1 MARARISPDLIF
13 LNSCISACKND
24 GQWELAL
31 HLLGQFPFYGIV
43 PDEITYTACMGACEH
58 GGQFQKA
65 LDLFFL
71 MHRTIPDRVMLNAGI
86 SLFGR
91 SGQWQL
97 ACDLLL
103 RMPALGATLLTQD
116 FNAAIAA
123 CAISHEWKSALQLLA
138 DMPSAQSEPDDI
150 SLASAITACGRSR
163 MWQKSL
169 GLFAELI
176 SRGFRPRQ
184 DTYNQVLDAVCTEKI
199 SFDLFRE
206 ALRQSTWPLM
216 TTTERSVLDLH
227 DHSPGSGMLALLW
240 WLAKVVPDQLRP
252 TGRSKF
258 VVVTGYRKHSS
269 YWNKSDMTATI
280 KNLLDHC
287 GLPWEAPDSEDGKGY
302 LILDLTN
309 QDPARL
315 REFFK

>member
-1 MARARISPDLIF
+1 
-13 LNSCISACKND
+13 
-24 GQWELAL
+24 
-31 HLLGQFPFYGIV
+31 
-43 PDEITYTACMGACEH
+43 
-58 GGQFQKA
+58 
-65 LDLFFL
+65 
-71 MHRTIPDRVMLNAGI
+71 MHRTIPDRVILNAGI

-184 DTYNQVLDAVCTEKI
+184 DTYNQAGSCRKQYTELCK
-199 SFDLFRE
+199 
-206 ALRQSTWPLM
+206 Q
-216 TTTERSVLDLH
+216 
-227 DHSPGSGMLALLW
+227 
-240 WLAKVVPDQLRP
+240 
-252 TGRSKF
+252 
-258 VVVTGYRKHSS
+258 
-269 YWNKSDMTATI
+269 
-280 KNLLDHC
+280 
-287 GLPWEAPDSEDGKGY
+287 
-302 LILDLTN
+302 
-309 QDPARL
+309 
-315 REFFK
+315 